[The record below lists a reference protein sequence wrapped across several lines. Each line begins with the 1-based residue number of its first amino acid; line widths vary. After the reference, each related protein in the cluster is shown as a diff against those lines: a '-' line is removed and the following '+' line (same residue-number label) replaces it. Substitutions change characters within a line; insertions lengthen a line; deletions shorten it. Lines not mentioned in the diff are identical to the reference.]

1 MQKITSKNLS
11 LESPAI
17 YPNFFHAIMGAY
29 VFVLLILLLWIFPQV
44 FLGFTLVSMPILF
57 FNAIFIFLIFPFNG
71 PLPYKILLA
80 GVGNVV
86 GLVWEYFLGYLAA
99 NTCHYLGNVYGVL
112 YFIVSPFLE
121 LLWIVSMWALGL
133 SVLASKKESEKEVLP
148 P

>member
-1 MQKITSKNLS
+1 
-11 LESPAI
+11 
-17 YPNFFHAIMGAY
+17 
-29 VFVLLILLLWIFPQV
+29 
-44 FLGFTLVSMPILF
+44 MPILF
-57 FNAIFIFLIFPFNG
+57 FNAIFIFLIFPLNG
-71 PLPYKILLA
+71 PLLYKILLA

-133 SVLASKKESEKEVLP
+133 SVLASKKESEKKVIP